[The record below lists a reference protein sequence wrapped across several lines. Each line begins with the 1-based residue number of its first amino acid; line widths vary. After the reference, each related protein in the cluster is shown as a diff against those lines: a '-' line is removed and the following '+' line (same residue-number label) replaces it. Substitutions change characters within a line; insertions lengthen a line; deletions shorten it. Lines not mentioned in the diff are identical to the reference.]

1 LRVSGSFF
9 ESPSSTREEI
19 LGAAY
24 RALCRHG
31 YAPLTIQKIG
41 AELDKSTSLVYHHYD
56 GKDELL
62 LACLEFMLDQYETAF
77 TETEPDDPKAAL
89 EAALDEYLTPEMP
102 DERADF
108 VGALVELRGQAP
120 HDERYREQF
129 TRSDRLFEERFA
141 RLIEAGIEAGQFRE
155 VDADAVAAT
164 LLTLFSGA
172 LFTHMTADETRT
184 PTVRAEIEAYLEDRL
199 YA

>member
-1 LRVSGSFF
+1 MTSDVF

-19 LGAAY
+19 LAAAY

-31 YAPLTIQKIG
+31 YATLTIEKIG

-56 GKDELL
+56 SKDDL
-62 LACLEFMLDQYETAF
+62 LASCLEFLLDQYEREFMEA
-77 TETEPDDPKAAL
+77 EPADPKSTLNGAFDDF
-89 EAALDEYLTPEMP
+89 LDPEMST
-102 DERADF
+102 ERYEY
-108 VGALVELRGQAP
+108 VRALVELRGQAP

-141 RLIEAGIEAGQFRE
+141 EIVAAGVESGQFRD
-155 VDADAVAAT
+155 VDPEATAAM
-164 LLTLFSGA
+164 LHTLFAGA
-172 LFTHMTADETRT
+172 LFKHATADEERLATLRT
-184 PTVRAEIEAYLEDRL
+184 EIDAYLETRL